1 MNEIPA
7 RAAGGE
13 QARPA
18 LMQGMDWPLLAVSGG
33 FLLCFLA
40 AALVDI
46 DAVSA
51 LVGALFAW
59 STKVFGLYWQILML
73 ATFVISLGIGFSR
86 CGRVR
91 LGGVDRRPD
100 ISTFN
105 WIAVI
110 MCALL
115 AGGGAFWA
123 AAEPLM
129 HFASPPPLFAQ
140 VQPKT
145 EMAAHVALA
154 QSFVHW
160 GFLAWAVLGSLLAIV
175 LMHLHYDKG
184 LPLAPRT
191 LLYPLLGERALK
203 G

>member
-7 RAAGGE
+7 RAAASRRGPRLCRAWTG
-13 QARPA
+13 RC
-18 LMQGMDWPLLAVSGG
+18 WPSAAAS
-33 FLLCFLA
+33 CCASA

-51 LVGALFAW
+51 LVGALFAR

-160 GFLAWAVLGSLLAIV
+160 GFRPGPCLAACWPSC
-175 LMHLHYDKG
+175 
-184 LPLAPRT
+184 
-191 LLYPLLGERALK
+191 
-203 G
+203 